1 MLFIFRL
8 RNNFWAK
15 LFALFYSARFRSY
28 GKRTRLVLPL
38 GIEGISNIHLGD
50 DVYVGYRTTLAAV
63 PHTGAQECT
72 LEIGSGTNLGSFNHV
87 YATRSVTI
95 GANVLTANGVYISD
109 NLHGYEDIGRP
120 IKQQPLRQLRETS
133 IGDGTWLGH
142 NACVFGVRIGR
153 NCIVGANSVVT
164 RDVPDHCV
172 VAGAPARIIRRYDV
186 STGSWRRTDTDGRFL
201 DGASP
206 AQEG

>member
-1 MLFIFRL
+1 MLLILRL

-15 LFALFYSARFRSY
+15 LFALFYSASFRRY

-38 GIEGISNIHLGD
+38 GIEGISNILLGD

-63 PHTGAQECT
+63 PLTGSQDCT

-109 NLHGYEDIGRP
+109 NMHGYADIGRP
-120 IKQQPLRQLRETS
+120 IKQQPLRQLRATS

-142 NACVFGVRIGR
+142 NACVFGVTIGR

-164 RDVPDHCV
+164 RDVPDYCI
-172 VAGAPARIIRRYDV
+172 VAGAPARLIRRYDA
-186 STGSWRRTDTDGRFL
+186 STGLWRRTGPDGRFL
-201 DGASP
+201 DGTSP